1 MLNVVVHRLPELCCV
16 ALLVVAGCGAP
27 SGPTDE
33 AARPSDG
40 RDTAS
45 VAPAPAAKSIGPD
58 LFAKAMAEPNRITIN
73 VHVPYEGELA
83 GTDLAIPFDQIS
95 ARAEQLPASRT
106 TPLAIYCRSG
116 RMSRIAAT
124 TLAQLGYRDI
134 VELDGGMIVWQQ
146 TGRVL
151 NWR

>member
-1 MLNVVVHRLPELCCV
+1 MVNVIAHRLSELCCLAV
-16 ALLVVAGCGAP
+16 LVVAGCSTP
-27 SGPTDE
+27 SGPTDGV
-33 AARPSDG
+33 ARPSDG
-40 RDTAS
+40 PDVVS
-45 VAPAPAAKSIGPD
+45 VAPATAAKSIGPD

-73 VHVPYEGELA
+73 VHVPYEGELP

-124 TLAQLGYRDI
+124 ALAQLGYRDI
-134 VELDGGMIVWQQ
+134 VELDGGMIGWQQ
-146 TGRVL
+146 TGRAL
-151 NWR
+151 HWR